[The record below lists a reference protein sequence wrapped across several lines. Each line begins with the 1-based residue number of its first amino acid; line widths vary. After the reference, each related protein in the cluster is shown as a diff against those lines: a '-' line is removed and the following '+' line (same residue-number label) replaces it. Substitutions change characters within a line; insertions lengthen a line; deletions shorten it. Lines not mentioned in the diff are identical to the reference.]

1 MGRGQVVRQPVLT
14 LLFGGSN
21 PSAPVTGK
29 KQQLK
34 ELARI
39 PKYLLIPDPNTLCV
53 LGSLGFRT
61 EGLKY
66 QVLRIPDAGSVPES
80 VMSA

>member
-39 PKYLLIPDPNTLCV
+39 PKYLLIPK
-53 LGSLGFRT
+53 GF
-61 EGLKY
+61 Y
-66 QVLRIPDAGSVPES
+66 QVSRIPDAGSVPES
-80 VMSA
+80 VM

>member
-39 PKYLLIPDPNTLCV
+39 PKYLRD
-53 LGSLGFRT
+53 
-61 EGLKY
+61 
-66 QVLRIPDAGSVPES
+66 QVSRIPDAGSVPGS
-80 VMSA
+80 VR

>member
-1 MGRGQVVRQPVLT
+1 
-14 LLFGGSN
+14 
-21 PSAPVTGK
+21 
-29 KQQLK
+29 
-34 ELARI
+34 LARI

-66 QVLRIPDAGSVPES
+66 QAGSRHETQLS
-80 VMSA
+80 SCQ